1 MQDLLRGPGGLR
13 PLRVR
18 PHVPLLPG
26 GKLKIFGDTRENICM
41 SLYSVRAAAVEGAG
55 RGHLS
60 DVPRADT
67 GRDQDLQIIAAAT
80 SPNQPQDTRQCF
92 CDILTYIKYLIINDM
107 RYL

>member
-26 GKLKIFGDTRENICM
+26 GKLKIFGDTRENICV

-60 DVPRADT
+60 DVPGADT
-67 GRDQDLQIIAAAT
+67 GRHQDLQIIAAAAT
-80 SPNQPQDTRQCF
+80 SPNQQPDTR
-92 CDILTYIKYLIINDM
+92 
-107 RYL
+107 